1 MLFDALCCFVESVE
15 CYSKTWRL
23 DRLPGRGSCNLLE
36 IVNILN
42 FRVEVSSVFIETV
55 LFFQNLSQTQ
65 ECHLA
70 FPLFSH
76 LFNFVQRSLVQTVT
90 SSAMPHN
97 VCNPGGAGYSADL
110 QQSSCCHDS
119 STGISWTPK
128 IRCIANWFLISQ
140 SQLCQVLCW
149 KWFSMMK
156 LDLEIF
162 DLQNGRFW
170 CFFFKLILHCQ
181 SFGFG
186 SHLT

>member
-15 CYSKTWRL
+15 CYSKTWRF

-76 LFNFVQRSLVQTVT
+76 LFNFVQRSLVQCLTMCATQAERVIQLTYNSRHAVMIHPLALILVT
-90 SSAMPHN
+90 SLE
-97 VCNPGGAGYSADL
+97 L
-110 QQSSCCHDS
+110 QKSE
-119 STGISWTPK
+119 T
-128 IRCIANWFLISQ
+128 ISQ

-162 DLQNGRFW
+162 DCKISKWQILMFG
-170 CFFFKLILHCQ
+170 FKLILHCQ

-186 SHLT
+186 SHLP

>member
-1 MLFDALCCFVESVE
+1 MIFFCDTTMLFDALCCFVESVE

-55 LFFQNLSQTQ
+55 LFFQNLSQTP

-119 STGISWTPK
+119 ST
-128 IRCIANWFLISQ
+128 
-140 SQLCQVLCW
+140 
-149 KWFSMMK
+149 
-156 LDLEIF
+156 
-162 DLQNGRFW
+162 
-170 CFFFKLILHCQ
+170 LILVTSLELQKSDHQ
-181 SFGFG
+181 KANPKTSEKR
-186 SHLT
+186 L